1 MHEFPPL
8 PDNGIVSGPS
18 FWELLAGRDRD
29 GLLAAAGSRK
39 FAADAVLCMEGDPT
53 THLFILLSG
62 WVKVTNVTRDGR
74 EILVAL
80 YGSGSVFG
88 EIAGRVTGY
97 RTATVRAIGPVRALV
112 IGAERFEDFLDAHP
126 AAARAYRQA
135 IAQGQQAAYEYQ
147 RNQALSSGAQRLAC
161 LLLDLVGQ
169 EGTPSPDRSEIAAQ
183 LSQEE
188 LASLISASR
197 STVTR
202 ALHDWRSRQIIST
215 DQRRIEILD
224 RMRLLRIAGRLV
236 PEALCAPGPP
246 FSAFVPDPPQKRGPL
261 SRGKREDRAP
271 VAGVPDQHRRPPV
284 GYFYA
289 SAICSAGATLAP
301 GQHSA
306 PDWLSW
312 HSTSLRSTGPPLA
325 LTTRG

>member
-1 MHEFPPL
+1 
-8 PDNGIVSGPS
+8 
-18 FWELLAGRDRD
+18 
-29 GLLAAAGSRK
+29 
-39 FAADAVLCMEGDPT
+39 VLCMEGDPT

-80 YGSGSVFG
+80 YGGGSVFG

-97 RTATVRAIGPVRALV
+97 RTATVRAIGPVRVLV

-126 AAARAYRQA
+126 AVARAYRQA

-147 RNQALSSGAQRLAC
+147 RNQSQSSGAQRLAC
-161 LLLDLVGQ
+161 LLLDLAGQ
-169 EGTPSPDRSEIAAQ
+169 EGTPAPDRGEIASQ

-202 ALHDWRSRQIIST
+202 ALREWRSRRIIST

-224 RMRLLRIAGRLV
+224 RMRLARIAGRL
-236 PEALCAPGPP
+236 
-246 FSAFVPDPPQKRGPL
+246 R
-261 SRGKREDRAP
+261 
-271 VAGVPDQHRRPPV
+271 
-284 GYFYA
+284 
-289 SAICSAGATLAP
+289 
-301 GQHSA
+301 
-306 PDWLSW
+306 
-312 HSTSLRSTGPPLA
+312 
-325 LTTRG
+325 